1 MVMNPQDEQMNKP
14 RGGLLGLFDKAMK
27 ADEDTG
33 LSPLQ
38 NFAAA
43 LDPLILKDLRGGE
56 GIRQQGVQRAATM
69 SKNKTVDMLRQQ
81 GRNDLADAV
90 MNRTI
95 GPKEAFSVM
104 QSEKAADTAFQ
115 RQKDLAAFSAGLK
128 APAAPKLYSEFAKL
142 NADLQ
147 AGNISKDQ
155 YNASVQSFLNKNK
168 MSIRPFRDI
177 NRKKTKVVTVGSV
190 KIGGDNP
197 ISVQSMTNTL
207 TTDIEAT
214 INQINQITE
223 AGGDLV
229 RVSCPDKES
238 TQALKKIIAPKK
250 NLSFSENFFHMC
262 FGKVPEKEI
271 VKAFD
276 VSLILYAEHSFN
288 VSTFTARTIT
298 SSLSD
303 IHGAITGAIAS
314 LKGPLH
320 GGANEE
326 VMHMMKKIK
335 KPENALKWINNAL
348 KNKEVVMGFGHRV
361 YKSGDS
367 RVPTM
372 REYFGKVAK
381 IKKDKTFEKIYDIV
395 EKVMIKKKNIH
406 PNVDYPTGPTY
417 HLMGF
422 DTDFF
427 TPIFVISRI
436 TGWSAHIM
444 EQHAANKLI
453 RPLAKYKGSK
463 HRTVMQL
470 NQR

>member
-1 MVMNPQDEQMNKP
+1 MGDDIKK
-14 RGGLLGLFDKAMK
+14 GLLGIVV
-27 ADEDTG
+27 DETQVSKVMPEINSLTYRG
-33 LSPLQ
+33 Y
-38 NFAAA
+38 AAQDLCEYCRFEEVA
-43 LDPLILKDLRGGE
+43 YLILNKDLPNSIQLKKFEKEERNE
-56 GIRQQGVQRAATM
+56 REL
-69 SKNKTVDMLRQQ
+69 SKNLYEIIKHMPKKSHPMDVARTAVSLMGLEDNETSNSSPESNMRKALRIFAKT
-81 GRNDLADAV
+81 
-90 MNRTI
+90 
-95 GPKEAFSVM
+95 P
-104 QSEKAADTAFQ
+104 TA
-115 RQKDLAAFSAGLK
+115 LAAF
-128 APAAPKLYSEFAKL
+128 YR
-142 NADLQ
+142 
-147 AGNISKDQ
+147 
-155 YNASVQSFLNKNK
+155 
-168 MSIRPFRDI
+168 IRS
-177 NRKKTKVVTVGSV
+177 G
-190 KIGGDNP
+190 
-197 ISVQSMTNTL
+197 
-207 TTDIEAT
+207 
-214 INQINQITE
+214 
-223 AGGDLV
+223 
-229 RVSCPDKES
+229 
-238 TQALKKIIAPKK
+238 KKIIKPKK
-250 NLSFSENFFHMC
+250 TLSFAENFFHMC
-262 FGKVPEKEI
+262 FGKVPQKEI

-326 VMHMMKKIK
+326 VMHMMNKIK

-348 KNKEVVMGFGHRV
+348 KNKDVVMGFGHRV

-381 IKKDKTFEKIYDIV
+381 IKKDKKFEKIYDIV
-395 EKVMIKKKNIH
+395 EKVMIKEKNIY

-463 HRTVMQL
+463 HRKVMEL
-470 NQR
+470 NYR

>member
-1 MVMNPQDEQMNKP
+1 MSDEIKK
-14 RGGLLGLFDKAMK
+14 GLLGIVVDETTVSQVMPDINSLTYRGYAVQDLCEKCTFEEVAYLVLNGELPNKIQLKKFIKEERLDRTLSKQILSDIQKMPKKAHPMDVVRTAVSLMALEDRDTKDNSPK
-27 ADEDTG
+27 A
-33 LSPLQ
+33 
-38 NFAAA
+38 NMRKAIRIFA
-43 LDPLILKDLRGGE
+43 
-56 GIRQQGVQRAATM
+56 
-69 SKNKTVDMLRQQ
+69 KTPI
-81 GRNDLADAV
+81 A
-90 MNRTI
+90 
-95 GPKEAFSVM
+95 
-104 QSEKAADTAFQ
+104 
-115 RQKDLAAFSAGLK
+115 LAAF
-128 APAAPKLYSEFAKL
+128 
-142 NADLQ
+142 
-147 AGNISKDQ
+147 
-155 YNASVQSFLNKNK
+155 
-168 MSIRPFRDI
+168 FRS
-177 NRKKTKVVTVGSV
+177 RKG
-190 KIGGDNP
+190 
-197 ISVQSMTNTL
+197 
-207 TTDIEAT
+207 
-214 INQINQITE
+214 
-223 AGGDLV
+223 
-229 RVSCPDKES
+229 
-238 TQALKKIIAPKK
+238 KKIISPKK

-262 FGKVPEKEI
+262 FGKVPSNEI

-326 VMHMMKKIK
+326 VMHMMNKIK

-348 KNKEVVMGFGHRV
+348 DNKDVVMGFGHRV
-361 YKSGDS
+361 YKKGDS

-372 REYFGKVAK
+372 EKYFKKVSK
-381 IKKDKTFEKIYDIV
+381 TKKDKKFIKIYDIV
-395 EKVMIKKKNIH
+395 KNVMIQRKNIH

-453 RPLAKYKGSK
+453 RPLSKYSGKE
-463 HRTVMQL
+463 HRRVMLL

>member
-1 MVMNPQDEQMNKP
+1 MSEDIKK
-14 RGGLLGLFDKAMK
+14 GLLGIVV
-27 ADEDTG
+27 DETEVSKVMPEINSLTYRGYTAQD
-33 LSPLQ
+33 LCAKCK
-38 NFAAA
+38 FEEVAY
-43 LDPLILKDLRGGE
+43 LILNGELPNKKQLKQFENQERKERKLSKTLLEDIKRFPKKAHPMDVARTAVSIMGLEDNETKDNSPKANLKKVMR
-56 GIRQQGVQRAATM
+56 IFA
-69 SKNKTVDMLRQQ
+69 KTPV
-81 GRNDLADAV
+81 A
-90 MNRTI
+90 
-95 GPKEAFSVM
+95 
-104 QSEKAADTAFQ
+104 
-115 RQKDLAAFSAGLK
+115 LAAF
-128 APAAPKLYSEFAKL
+128 YR
-142 NADLQ
+142 
-147 AGNISKDQ
+147 
-155 YNASVQSFLNKNK
+155 V
-168 MSIRPFRDI
+168 
-177 NRKKTKVVTVGSV
+177 RKG
-190 KIGGDNP
+190 
-197 ISVQSMTNTL
+197 
-207 TTDIEAT
+207 
-214 INQINQITE
+214 
-223 AGGDLV
+223 
-229 RVSCPDKES
+229 
-238 TQALKKIIAPKK
+238 KKIIPPKK
-250 NLSFSENFFHMC
+250 NLTFSENFFHMC
-262 FGKVPEKEI
+262 FGKVPNKDI

-326 VMHMMKKIK
+326 VMYMMNKIK
-335 KPENALKWINNAL
+335 KPENALNWINKAL
-348 KNKEVVMGFGHRV
+348 DNKDVVMGFGHRV

-381 IKKDKTFEKIYDIV
+381 IKKDKKFEKIYDIV
-395 EKVMIKKKNIH
+395 EKVMIERKNIH

-436 TGWSAHIM
+436 TGWSAHII

-453 RPLAKYKGSK
+453 RPLASYKGSQ
-463 HRTVMQL
+463 HRKVVQL

>member
-1 MVMNPQDEQMNKP
+1 MSDDIKK
-14 RGGLLGLFDKAMK
+14 GLLGIIV
-27 ADEDTG
+27 DETEISKVMPEINSLTYRGYAAQD
-33 LSPLQ
+33 LCARC
-38 NFAAA
+38 NFEEVAY
-43 LDPLILKDLRGGE
+43 LILNKELPKKTQLKQFVKDLTKE
-56 GIRQQGVQRAATM
+56 RAL
-69 SKNKTVDMLRQQ
+69 SKNLIEILKRIPKNSHPMDVART
-81 GRNDLADAV
+81 AV
-90 MNRTI
+90 
-95 GPKEAFSVM
+95 SVM
-104 QSEKAADTAFQ
+104 GLEDKECKDNSPKANLRKALRIFAKTPTA
-115 RQKDLAAFSAGLK
+115 LAAFYRL
-128 APAAPKLYSEFAKL
+128 
-142 NADLQ
+142 
-147 AGNISKDQ
+147 
-155 YNASVQSFLNKNK
+155 
-168 MSIRPFRDI
+168 
-177 NRKKTKVVTVGSV
+177 RKG
-190 KIGGDNP
+190 
-197 ISVQSMTNTL
+197 
-207 TTDIEAT
+207 
-214 INQINQITE
+214 
-223 AGGDLV
+223 
-229 RVSCPDKES
+229 
-238 TQALKKIIAPKK
+238 KKIIAPKK

-335 KPENALKWINNAL
+335 KPENALKWITKAL
-348 KNKEVVMGFGHRV
+348 KNKDVVMGFGHRV

-372 REYFGKVAK
+372 REYFKRVAI

-395 EKVMIKKKNIH
+395 EKVMIKEKNIY

-453 RPLAKYKGSK
+453 RPLASYKGQK
-463 HRTVMQL
+463 HRKVLEL

>member
-1 MVMNPQDEQMNKP
+1 MSEDIKK
-14 RGGLLGLFDKAMK
+14 GLLGIVV
-27 ADEDTG
+27 DETEVSKVMPEINSLTYRG
-33 LSPLQ
+33 Y
-38 NFAAA
+38 AAQDLCRYCRFEEVA
-43 LDPLILKDLRGGE
+43 YLILNKDLPNTIQLRKFE
-56 GIRQQGVQRAATM
+56 KEEKDNRDL
-69 SKNKTVDMLRQQ
+69 SKDLYSIIKKMPKKSHPMDVARTAVSIMGLEDKETADSSSDANMRKAIKILAKT
-81 GRNDLADAV
+81 
-90 MNRTI
+90 
-95 GPKEAFSVM
+95 P
-104 QSEKAADTAFQ
+104 TA
-115 RQKDLAAFSAGLK
+115 LAAFYRL
-128 APAAPKLYSEFAKL
+128 
-142 NADLQ
+142 
-147 AGNISKDQ
+147 
-155 YNASVQSFLNKNK
+155 
-168 MSIRPFRDI
+168 
-177 NRKKTKVVTVGSV
+177 RKG
-190 KIGGDNP
+190 
-197 ISVQSMTNTL
+197 
-207 TTDIEAT
+207 
-214 INQINQITE
+214 
-223 AGGDLV
+223 
-229 RVSCPDKES
+229 
-238 TQALKKIIAPKK
+238 KKIIKPKK
-250 NLSFSENFFHMC
+250 NLNIAENFFYMC
-262 FGKVPEKEI
+262 FGKVPQKEI

-326 VMHMMKKIK
+326 VMHMMNKIK
-335 KPENALKWINNAL
+335 KPENALKWINTAL
-348 KNKEVVMGFGHRV
+348 DNKDVVMGFGHRV

-381 IKKDKTFEKIYDIV
+381 IKKDKKFEKIYNIV
-395 EKVMIKKKNIH
+395 EKVMIERKNIH

-444 EQHAANKLI
+444 EQHSANKLI
-453 RPLAKYKGSK
+453 RPLASYKGSQ
-463 HRTVMQL
+463 HRKVVPL

>member
-1 MVMNPQDEQMNKP
+1 MSDDIKK
-14 RGGLLGLFDKAMK
+14 GLLGIVV
-27 ADEDTG
+27 DETEVSKVMPEINSLTYRG
-33 LSPLQ
+33 Y
-38 NFAAA
+38 AAQDLCA
-43 LDPLILKDLRGGE
+43 KCKFEEVAYLILNGELPNKKQLKNFEKQERKERKLSKTLLEDIKKFPKKAHPMDVARTAVSIMGLEDKDTKDNSPKANMRKVMR
-56 GIRQQGVQRAATM
+56 IFA
-69 SKNKTVDMLRQQ
+69 KTPV
-81 GRNDLADAV
+81 A
-90 MNRTI
+90 
-95 GPKEAFSVM
+95 
-104 QSEKAADTAFQ
+104 
-115 RQKDLAAFSAGLK
+115 LAAF
-128 APAAPKLYSEFAKL
+128 YR
-142 NADLQ
+142 
-147 AGNISKDQ
+147 
-155 YNASVQSFLNKNK
+155 
-168 MSIRPFRDI
+168 IR
-177 NRKKTKVVTVGSV
+177 KG
-190 KIGGDNP
+190 
-197 ISVQSMTNTL
+197 
-207 TTDIEAT
+207 
-214 INQINQITE
+214 
-223 AGGDLV
+223 
-229 RVSCPDKES
+229 
-238 TQALKKIIAPKK
+238 KKIIKPKS
-250 NLSFSENFFHMC
+250 NLSFSENFFYMC

-326 VMHMMKKIK
+326 VMHMMNKIK
-335 KPENALKWINNAL
+335 KPENALNWINNAL
-348 KNKEVVMGFGHRV
+348 DQKAVVMGFGHRV

-372 REYFGKVAK
+372 REYFSKVAK
-381 IKKDKTFEKIYDIV
+381 VKKDKKFEKIYDIV
-395 EKVMIKKKNIH
+395 EKVMIERKNIH

-436 TGWSAHIM
+436 TGWSAHIL

-453 RPLAKYKGSK
+453 RPLASYKGSSYRK
-463 HRTVMQL
+463 VVPI

>member
-1 MVMNPQDEQMNKP
+1 MSDDIKK
-14 RGGLLGLFDKAMK
+14 GLLGIVV
-27 ADEDTG
+27 DETEVSKVMPEINSLTYRG
-33 LSPLQ
+33 Y
-38 NFAAA
+38 AAQDLCA
-43 LDPLILKDLRGGE
+43 ACRFEEVAYLILNKDLPNSIQLKKFEKEEKDNRE
-56 GIRQQGVQRAATM
+56 L
-69 SKNKTVDMLRQQ
+69 SKNLYEIIKHMPKKSHPMDVART
-81 GRNDLADAV
+81 AV
-90 MNRTI
+90 
-95 GPKEAFSVM
+95 SVM
-104 QSEKAADTAFQ
+104 GLEDKETSNSSPEANMRKALRIFAKTPTA
-115 RQKDLAAFSAGLK
+115 LAAF
-128 APAAPKLYSEFAKL
+128 YR
-142 NADLQ
+142 
-147 AGNISKDQ
+147 
-155 YNASVQSFLNKNK
+155 V
-168 MSIRPFRDI
+168 
-177 NRKKTKVVTVGSV
+177 RKG
-190 KIGGDNP
+190 
-197 ISVQSMTNTL
+197 
-207 TTDIEAT
+207 
-214 INQINQITE
+214 
-223 AGGDLV
+223 
-229 RVSCPDKES
+229 
-238 TQALKKIIAPKK
+238 KKIIKPKK
-250 NLSFSENFFHMC
+250 ELNFAENFFYMC
-262 FGKVPEKEI
+262 FGKVPQKEI

-326 VMHMMKKIK
+326 VMHMMRKIK

-348 KNKEVVMGFGHRV
+348 KNKDVVMGFGHRV

-453 RPLAKYKGSK
+453 RPLAKYKGNK
-463 HRTVMQL
+463 HRKVMEL
-470 NQR
+470 NYR

>member
-1 MVMNPQDEQMNKP
+1 MGDEIKK
-14 RGGLLGLFDKAMK
+14 GLLGIVV
-27 ADEDTG
+27 DETEVSKVMPEINSLTYRG
-33 LSPLQ
+33 Y
-38 NFAAA
+38 AAQDLCA
-43 LDPLILKDLRGGE
+43 KCKFEEVAYLILNGELPNNKQLKQFEKQERKERKLSKTIIEDIKKFPKKAHPMDVARTAVSIMGLEDKETKDNSPKANMRKVMR
-56 GIRQQGVQRAATM
+56 IFA
-69 SKNKTVDMLRQQ
+69 KTPV
-81 GRNDLADAV
+81 A
-90 MNRTI
+90 
-95 GPKEAFSVM
+95 
-104 QSEKAADTAFQ
+104 
-115 RQKDLAAFSAGLK
+115 LAAFYRA
-128 APAAPKLYSEFAKL
+128 
-142 NADLQ
+142 
-147 AGNISKDQ
+147 
-155 YNASVQSFLNKNK
+155 
-168 MSIRPFRDI
+168 
-177 NRKKTKVVTVGSV
+177 RKG
-190 KIGGDNP
+190 
-197 ISVQSMTNTL
+197 
-207 TTDIEAT
+207 
-214 INQINQITE
+214 
-223 AGGDLV
+223 
-229 RVSCPDKES
+229 
-238 TQALKKIIAPKK
+238 KKIISPKS

-262 FGKVPEKEI
+262 FGKVPNKDI

-326 VMHMMKKIK
+326 VMHMMNKIK
-335 KPENALKWINNAL
+335 KPENALKWINKAL
-348 KNKEVVMGFGHRV
+348 DNKDVVMGFGHRV

-381 IKKDKTFEKIYDIV
+381 IKKDKKFEKIYDIV
-395 EKVMIKKKNIH
+395 EKVMIERKNIH

-453 RPLAKYKGSK
+453 RPLASYKGSQ
-463 HRTVMQL
+463 HRKVVQL

>member
-1 MVMNPQDEQMNKP
+1 MSDDIKK
-14 RGGLLGLFDKAMK
+14 GLLGIVV
-27 ADEDTG
+27 DETEISKVMPEINSLTYRG
-33 LSPLQ
+33 Y
-38 NFAAA
+38 AAQDLCA
-43 LDPLILKDLRGGE
+43 RCEFEEVAYLILNKELPNSKQLKQFKNE
-56 GIRQQGVQRAATM
+56 LSKEITL
-69 SKNKTVDMLRQQ
+69 SKNLINILKQIPKKSHPMDVARTV
-81 GRNDLADAV
+81 V
-90 MNRTI
+90 
-95 GPKEAFSVM
+95 SVM
-104 QSEKAADTAFQ
+104 GLEDKETKDNSPKANLRKAIRIFAKTPTA
-115 RQKDLAAFSAGLK
+115 LAAFYRL
-128 APAAPKLYSEFAKL
+128 
-142 NADLQ
+142 
-147 AGNISKDQ
+147 
-155 YNASVQSFLNKNK
+155 
-168 MSIRPFRDI
+168 
-177 NRKKTKVVTVGSV
+177 RKG
-190 KIGGDNP
+190 
-197 ISVQSMTNTL
+197 
-207 TTDIEAT
+207 
-214 INQINQITE
+214 
-223 AGGDLV
+223 
-229 RVSCPDKES
+229 
-238 TQALKKIIAPKK
+238 KKIILPKK
-250 NLSFSENFFHMC
+250 KFSFSENFFHMC
-262 FGKVPEKEI
+262 FGKVPNKEI

-348 KNKEVVMGFGHRV
+348 KNKDVVMGFGHRV

-372 REYFGKVAK
+372 REYFKRVS
-381 IKKDKTFEKIYDIV
+381 IITKDKTFEKIYDIV
-395 EKVMIKKKNIH
+395 EKVMIKEKNIY

-453 RPLAKYKGSK
+453 RPLASYKGSK
-463 HRTVMQL
+463 HRKVIQL

>member
-1 MVMNPQDEQMNKP
+1 MSDDIKK
-14 RGGLLGLFDKAMK
+14 GLLGIVV
-27 ADEDTG
+27 DETEVSKVMPEINSLTYRG
-33 LSPLQ
+33 Y
-38 NFAAA
+38 AAQDLCA
-43 LDPLILKDLRGGE
+43 RCDFEEVAYLILNKELPNKKQLKE
-56 GIRQQGVQRAATM
+56 FEKELSKEITL
-69 SKNKTVDMLRQQ
+69 SKNLINILKQIPKKSHPMDVART
-81 GRNDLADAV
+81 AV
-90 MNRTI
+90 
-95 GPKEAFSVM
+95 SVM
-104 QSEKAADTAFQ
+104 GLEDKETKDNSPKANLRKAIRILAKTPTA
-115 RQKDLAAFSAGLK
+115 LAAFYRL
-128 APAAPKLYSEFAKL
+128 
-142 NADLQ
+142 
-147 AGNISKDQ
+147 
-155 YNASVQSFLNKNK
+155 
-168 MSIRPFRDI
+168 
-177 NRKKTKVVTVGSV
+177 RKG
-190 KIGGDNP
+190 
-197 ISVQSMTNTL
+197 
-207 TTDIEAT
+207 
-214 INQINQITE
+214 
-223 AGGDLV
+223 
-229 RVSCPDKES
+229 
-238 TQALKKIIAPKK
+238 KKIIPPKK
-250 NLSFSENFFHMC
+250 KLGFSENFFHMC
-262 FGKVPEKEI
+262 FGKVPNKEI

-335 KPENALKWINNAL
+335 KPENALKWITKAL
-348 KNKEVVMGFGHRV
+348 KNKDVVMGFGHRV

-372 REYFGKVAK
+372 REYFKRVAI

-395 EKVMIKKKNIH
+395 EKVMIKEKNIY

-453 RPLAKYKGSK
+453 RPLASYKGSK
-463 HRTVMQL
+463 HRRVMQL

>member
-1 MVMNPQDEQMNKP
+1 MSDEIKK
-14 RGGLLGLFDKAMK
+14 GLLGIVV
-27 ADEDTG
+27 DETEVSKVMPEINSLTYRG
-33 LSPLQ
+33 Y
-38 NFAAA
+38 AAQDLCA
-43 LDPLILKDLRGGE
+43 KCKFEEVAYLILNGELPNKKQLKQFEKQERKERKLSKTILEDIKRFPKKAHPMDVARTAVSIMGLEDKDTKDNSPKANMRKVMR
-56 GIRQQGVQRAATM
+56 IFA
-69 SKNKTVDMLRQQ
+69 KTPV
-81 GRNDLADAV
+81 A
-90 MNRTI
+90 
-95 GPKEAFSVM
+95 
-104 QSEKAADTAFQ
+104 
-115 RQKDLAAFSAGLK
+115 LAAFYRS
-128 APAAPKLYSEFAKL
+128 
-142 NADLQ
+142 
-147 AGNISKDQ
+147 
-155 YNASVQSFLNKNK
+155 
-168 MSIRPFRDI
+168 
-177 NRKKTKVVTVGSV
+177 RKG
-190 KIGGDNP
+190 
-197 ISVQSMTNTL
+197 
-207 TTDIEAT
+207 
-214 INQINQITE
+214 
-223 AGGDLV
+223 
-229 RVSCPDKES
+229 
-238 TQALKKIIAPKK
+238 KKIISPKS

-262 FGKVPEKEI
+262 FGKVPNKDI

-326 VMHMMKKIK
+326 VMHMMRKIK
-335 KPENALKWINNAL
+335 KPENALKWINKAL
-348 KNKEVVMGFGHRV
+348 DNKDVVMGFGHRV

-381 IKKDKTFEKIYDIV
+381 IKKDKKFEKIYDIV
-395 EKVMIKKKNIH
+395 EKVMIERKNIH

-436 TGWSAHIM
+436 TGWSAHII

-453 RPLAKYKGSK
+453 RPLASYKGNH
-463 HRTVMQL
+463 HRKVVQL

>member
-1 MVMNPQDEQMNKP
+1 MSEEIKK
-14 RGGLLGLFDKAMK
+14 GLLGIVV
-27 ADEDTG
+27 DETEVSKVMPEINSLTYRG
-33 LSPLQ
+33 Y
-38 NFAAA
+38 AAQDLCA
-43 LDPLILKDLRGGE
+43 KCKFEEVAYLILNGELPDKQQLKRFEKEERKERYLSKTIIEDIKKFPKKAHPMDVARTAVSIMGLEDKDTKDNSPEANMRKVMR
-56 GIRQQGVQRAATM
+56 IFA
-69 SKNKTVDMLRQQ
+69 KTPV
-81 GRNDLADAV
+81 A
-90 MNRTI
+90 
-95 GPKEAFSVM
+95 
-104 QSEKAADTAFQ
+104 
-115 RQKDLAAFSAGLK
+115 LAAFYRS
-128 APAAPKLYSEFAKL
+128 
-142 NADLQ
+142 
-147 AGNISKDQ
+147 
-155 YNASVQSFLNKNK
+155 
-168 MSIRPFRDI
+168 
-177 NRKKTKVVTVGSV
+177 RKG
-190 KIGGDNP
+190 
-197 ISVQSMTNTL
+197 
-207 TTDIEAT
+207 
-214 INQINQITE
+214 
-223 AGGDLV
+223 
-229 RVSCPDKES
+229 
-238 TQALKKIIAPKK
+238 KKIIMPKK

-262 FGKVPEKEI
+262 FGKVPNKDI

-326 VMHMMKKIK
+326 VMHMMNKIK
-335 KPENALKWINNAL
+335 KPSNALKWINNAL
-348 KNKEVVMGFGHRV
+348 DNKDVIMGFGHRV

-381 IKKDKTFEKIYDIV
+381 IKKDKKFEKIYDIV
-395 EKVMIKKKNIH
+395 EKVMIERKNIH

-436 TGWSAHIM
+436 TGWSAHIF

-453 RPLAKYKGSK
+453 RPLASYKGNK
-463 HRTVMQL
+463 HRKVVPI

>member
-1 MVMNPQDEQMNKP
+1 MSEDIKK
-14 RGGLLGLFDKAMK
+14 GLLGIVV
-27 ADEDTG
+27 DETEVSKVMPEINSLTYRG
-33 LSPLQ
+33 Y
-38 NFAAA
+38 AAQDLCA
-43 LDPLILKDLRGGE
+43 KCKFEEVAYLILNGELPNKKQLKDFEKQERKERKL
-56 GIRQQGVQRAATM
+56 
-69 SKNKTVDMLRQQ
+69 SKTLLEDIKKFPKKAHPMDVARTVVSIMGLEDKETKDNSPKANMRKVMRIFAKTPV
-81 GRNDLADAV
+81 A
-90 MNRTI
+90 
-95 GPKEAFSVM
+95 
-104 QSEKAADTAFQ
+104 
-115 RQKDLAAFSAGLK
+115 LAAFYRA
-128 APAAPKLYSEFAKL
+128 
-142 NADLQ
+142 
-147 AGNISKDQ
+147 
-155 YNASVQSFLNKNK
+155 
-168 MSIRPFRDI
+168 
-177 NRKKTKVVTVGSV
+177 RKG
-190 KIGGDNP
+190 
-197 ISVQSMTNTL
+197 
-207 TTDIEAT
+207 
-214 INQINQITE
+214 
-223 AGGDLV
+223 
-229 RVSCPDKES
+229 
-238 TQALKKIIAPKK
+238 KKIIPPKSS
-250 NLSFSENFFHMC
+250 LSFSENFFHMC
-262 FGKVPEKEI
+262 FGKVPNKDI

-326 VMHMMKKIK
+326 VMHMMNKIK
-335 KPENALKWINNAL
+335 KPENALKWINKAL
-348 KNKEVVMGFGHRV
+348 DNKDVVMGFGHRV

-381 IKKDKTFEKIYDIV
+381 IKKDKKFEKIYNIV
-395 EKVMIKKKNIH
+395 EKVMIERKNIH

-436 TGWSAHIM
+436 TGWSAHII

-453 RPLAKYKGSK
+453 RPLASYKGNQ
-463 HRTVMQL
+463 HRKVVQL

>member
-1 MVMNPQDEQMNKP
+1 MSDEIKK
-14 RGGLLGLFDKAMK
+14 GLLGIVV
-27 ADEDTG
+27 DETTVSQVMPDINSLTYRG
-33 LSPLQ
+33 YAVQ
-38 NFAAA
+38 
-43 LDPLILKDLRGGE
+43 DLCNKCIFEEVAYLVLNGE
-56 GIRQQGVQRAATM
+56 LP
-69 SKNKTVDMLRQQ
+69 NKTQLKKFIKEERLDRKLSKQILSDIQKMPKKAHPMDVVRT
-81 GRNDLADAV
+81 AV
-90 MNRTI
+90 SLMALEDKETKYNS
-95 GPKEAFSVM
+95 PKANM
-104 QSEKAADTAFQ
+104 RKAVRIFAKTPVA
-115 RQKDLAAFSAGLK
+115 LAAFFRSR
-128 APAAPKLYSEFAKL
+128 
-142 NADLQ
+142 
-147 AGNISKDQ
+147 
-155 YNASVQSFLNKNK
+155 KNK
-168 MSIRPFRDI
+168 
-177 NRKKTKVVTVGSV
+177 
-190 KIGGDNP
+190 KI
-197 ISVQSMTNTL
+197 V
-207 TTDIEAT
+207 
-214 INQINQITE
+214 
-223 AGGDLV
+223 
-229 RVSCPDKES
+229 
-238 TQALKKIIAPKK
+238 APKK

-262 FGKVPEKEI
+262 FGKVPSKEI

-326 VMHMMKKIK
+326 VMHMMNKIK

-348 KNKEVVMGFGHRV
+348 DNKDVVMGFGHRV
-361 YKSGDS
+361 YKKGDS

-372 REYFGKVAK
+372 EKYFKKVAT
-381 IKKDKTFEKIYDIV
+381 IKNDKKFIKIYDIV
-395 EKVMIKKKNIH
+395 KNVMIEKKNIH

-444 EQHAANKLI
+444 EQHTANKLI
-453 RPLAKYKGSK
+453 RPLSKYSGRE
-463 HRTVMQL
+463 HRKVTLL